1 MGSRKRAFW
10 QKGGGFSHVFALP
23 VNTIEIPPHTLD
35 YTASRQMN
43 NNNNNYIQQFLF
55 LSLYLFARYIR
66 AFERV

>member
-43 NNNNNYIQQFLF
+43 NNNNYKAIQWLE
-55 LSLYLFARYIR
+55 LMK
-66 AFERV
+66 